1 MATSTT
7 SQERMRGTGRVFSGW
22 WVVASVFVL
31 FCANAGFAFYGLA
44 VYLDAI
50 TAEAGFSTGSVSL
63 ATSMFFVIGALV
75 GRLAAGWIE
84 RGDVRVIVALGA
96 VVGAASLAMLGRVAT
111 PAGLYVTYGF
121 FAVGYALCG
130 LVPGTTLVTRW
141 FHVRR
146 SLALSVAST
155 GLSVGGLLVTP
166 LASRL
171 IDRRGL
177 EDAAPV
183 LAVAFLALNGVAL
196 LAMWPRPELRG
207 EVPDGHRFHAAAGTS
222 SAAPSGASYDDAVR
236 TRVFWT
242 ITIGFGA
249 ILGAQVGGIAHL
261 AKLGTERIDRPTGA
275 LAVSVLALSSVVGR
289 LIGGWVATRAPLSV
303 MTVVLA
309 CWQALTLLS
318 LAFAD
323 GRAALLVSA
332 SLMGASVGNLLML
345 HALTVADTF
354 GVMAYARIFA
364 YSQLL
369 TVAGIAVGPFLLG
382 ALHDSAD
389 YRVAFIAGATLSAA
403 GATVAAS
410 GWFGAGAARRRAA
423 G

>member
-1 MATSTT
+1 MATTSTVDT
-7 SQERMRGTGRVFSGW
+7 GVGRQGRVFSGW

-31 FCANAGFAFYGLA
+31 FCANSGFAFYGLA

-50 TAEAGFSTGSVSL
+50 TADAGFSTSSVSL

-84 RGDVRVIVALGA
+84 SGDVRVVVAIGA
-96 VVGAASLAMLGRVAT
+96 VVGAGSLAMLGQVDS
-111 PAGLYVTYGF
+111 PAGLYVTYGC

-146 SLALSVAST
+146 SLALSVASS
-155 GLSVGGLLVTP
+155 GLSVGGLVVTP

-171 IDRRGL
+171 IDQRGL
-177 EDAAPV
+177 EDAAPT
-183 LAVAFLALNGVAL
+183 LAGAFLALNAVAL

-207 EVPDGHRFHAAAGTS
+207 EVPDGHRFHAAAGTV
-222 SAAPSGASYDDAVR
+222 SAAPSGTSYEVAVR
-236 TRVFWT
+236 SRLFWT
-242 ITIGFGA
+242 ITVGFGC
-249 ILGAQVGGIAHL
+249 ILGAQVGGIAHI

-275 LAVSVLALSSVVGR
+275 LAVSVLALSSVIGR
-289 LIGGWVATRAPLSV
+289 LIGGWVATRVSLAA
-303 MTVVLA
+303 MTVALA
-309 CWQALTLLS
+309 FWQALTLAS

-323 GRAALLVSA
+323 GRTALLVSA
-332 SLMGASVGNLLML
+332 ALMGASVGNLLML
-345 HALTVADTF
+345 HALVVADTF
-354 GVMAYARIFA
+354 GVVAYARIFA

-369 TVAGIAVGPFLLG
+369 TIGGVAVGPFLFG

-389 YRVAFIAGATLSAA
+389 YQVAFLAGAALSAT
-403 GATVAAS
+403 GATIAAA
-410 GWFGAGAARRRAA
+410 GWFGVRASSPTTVR
-423 G
+423 

>member
-1 MATSTT
+1 MTTAITSEPGT
-7 SQERMRGTGRVFSGW
+7 SGTGRVFSGW

-84 RGDVRVIVALGA
+84 RGDVRVIVAIGA
-96 VVGAASLAMLGRVAT
+96 VVGAASLAMLGQVAT
-111 PAGLYVTYGF
+111 PTGLYITYGF

-166 LASRL
+166 LASRM

-177 EDAAPV
+177 EEAAPL
-183 LAVAFLALNGVAL
+183 LAVAFLVLNGLAL
-196 LAMWPRPELRG
+196 LAMWPRPEMRG
-207 EVPDGHRFHAAAGTS
+207 EVPDGHRFHAAAGTV
-222 SAAPSGASYDDAVR
+222 SAAPSGTSYDDAVR
-236 TRVFWT
+236 MRLFWT
-242 ITIGFGA
+242 ITVGFGC

-303 MTVVLA
+303 MTVTLA
-309 CWQALTLLS
+309 FWQALTLTS

-323 GRAALLVSA
+323 SRVALLVSA

-354 GVMAYARIFA
+354 GVVAYARIFA

-369 TVAGIAVGPFLLG
+369 TIGGVAVGPFLLG

-389 YRVAFIAGATLSAA
+389 YQVAFLAGAALSTT
-403 GATVAAS
+403 GAVVAAS
-410 GWFGAGAARRRAA
+410 GWFGAGARRRAA
-423 G
+423 AA